1 MASPETEK
9 GRARVGMPFS
19 RLPSFA
25 IFVLL
30 LVLLFTPFSTGD
42 SRLSSGRRPLQ
53 VENNFISFLLLNFYS
68 ECLGPELQHGLG
80 MWRRFVA
87 EFPLAKNATT
97 HNITFVLAAHKT
109 YRRDPLNG
117 YQRYP
122 GGWNISFQHYW
133 AVSTSSSRF
142 LHLFSLI
149 LVELGIIYLI
159 FSYLQSVGFTTIPL
173 FTIVIAWYVGFGLV
187 LLLMCCCY
195 CCCRRQKHFYSP
207 VAYAMSLILLILL
220 TVAAM

>member
-1 MASPETEK
+1 MASLETEK

-19 RLPSFA
+19 RLPGFA

-30 LVLLFTPFSTGD
+30 LILVFAPFSIGD
-42 SRLSSGRRPLQ
+42 SRLSSRKHPLQ
-53 VENNFISFLLLNFYS
+53 VQI
-68 ECLGPELQHGLG
+68 ELQHGSG

-97 HNITFVLAAHKT
+97 HNITFVLAAHRT

-122 GGWNISFQHYW
+122 GGWNISNQHYW
-133 AVSTSSSRF
+133 A
-142 LHLFSLI
+142 
-149 LVELGIIYLI
+149 
-159 FSYLQSVGFTTIPL
+159 SVGFTAILL

-195 CCCRRQKHFYSP
+195 CCCRRQKRSYSP
-207 VAYAMSLILLILL
+207 VAYALSLIVLILL
-220 TVAAM
+220 TVVAM